1 MFVKEV
7 WRYPVKSMAG
17 ERLSEVTIGPLGIAA
32 DRTVLVHKRGKVVT
46 SRTHHRLLGLK
57 GTLNGQGVPSILG
70 HAWNSP
76 EALAL
81 VKAAVGPDAELIQY
95 EGKERFDVLPL
106 LIATDGAISHMGIDG
121 RRLRPNIVIG
131 GVDGLRERDWP
142 RRQLRI
148 GSVFVHAAQLRRR
161 CIMTTFDP
169 DTLEEDRNVLR
180 RIVKELDGRMALDCA
195 IVQGGTVRE
204 GDPVALVEP

>member
-17 ERLSEVTIGPLGIAA
+17 ERLSEATIGPLGIAG

-57 GTLNGQGVPSILG
+57 GRLNGQGVPSISG

-81 VKAAVGPDAELIQY
+81 VKAAAGPD
-95 EGKERFDVLPL
+95 D
-106 LIATDGAISHMGIDG
+106 GIDPVRGG
-121 RRLRPNIVIG
+121 RAI
-131 GVDGLRERDWP
+131 
-142 RRQLRI
+142 RR
-148 GSVFVHAAQLRRR
+148 AA
-161 CIMTTFDP
+161 
-169 DTLEEDRNVLR
+169 
-180 RIVKELDGRMALDCA
+180 ALDRY
-195 IVQGGTVRE
+195 GWRDFPYGH
-204 GDPVALVEP
+204 

>member
-17 ERLSEVTIGPLGIAA
+17 ERLSEATIGPLGIAG

-57 GTLNGQGVPSILG
+57 GRLNGQGVPSISG

-81 VKAAVGPDAELIQY
+81 VKAAAGPDAELIQY
-95 EGKERFDVLPL
+95 EGEERFDVLPL
-106 LIATDGAISHMGIDG
+106 LIATDGTISYGH
-121 RRLRPNIVIG
+121 
-131 GVDGLRERDWP
+131 
-142 RRQLRI
+142 
-148 GSVFVHAAQLRRR
+148 
-161 CIMTTFDP
+161 
-169 DTLEEDRNVLR
+169 
-180 RIVKELDGRMALDCA
+180 
-195 IVQGGTVRE
+195 
-204 GDPVALVEP
+204 